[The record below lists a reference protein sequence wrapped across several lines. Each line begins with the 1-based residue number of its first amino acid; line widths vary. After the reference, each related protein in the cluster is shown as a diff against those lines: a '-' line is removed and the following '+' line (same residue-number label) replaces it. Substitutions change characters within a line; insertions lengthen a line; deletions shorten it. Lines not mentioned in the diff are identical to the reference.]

1 MAARWGRSSLTAWN
15 AVLLSLALAGPS
27 LAQSNPGPVKTVPE
41 SAVARYLTG
50 RIAQNAGAWDVATAN
65 LGAALRQDPDN
76 PALMR
81 RTFLLSLGEGRQEE
95 ALTLARR
102 MTQSEQGGS
111 FVAHALLV
119 ADALRAGR
127 LAEATE
133 RVGKLPADGMAPYIG
148 PLLQAW
154 IAVAQ
159 GDSDKAVKALD
170 PLSAHD
176 GFQAIRTQ
184 QLAMIEDLRGNRDAA
199 FRHFAEAANQ
209 GTPLRLTLL
218 IGNFQE
224 RAGAKDAAR
233 KLYTSFL
240 SANPGNMPVEEALA
254 RLDRPGPTPR
264 LVDNAAAGLAE
275 ALFSLAS
282 ALHHE
287 GALEMALLYGRV
299 SLLLNSNQPLARIL
313 VGDILSAR
321 DRDETALTEYRTI
334 GVTASPAMQWMAR
347 LRQVEVLREL
357 KHGEEATALLEKMA
371 AERPERTDAL
381 LRLGD
386 MHRIAKHNDAA
397 LAAYDKALARVK
409 SPGPGD
415 WALHYARAMA
425 LDAKGDWPGAEA
437 GLKQALAL
445 QPDQPSVLN
454 YLGYSYIDRGIRME
468 EGKALIEK
476 ALAARPHD
484 GFITDSLGW
493 AQFKLGKMEAAVD
506 LLEKAL
512 ELEPSDPSINDHLGD
527 AYWAVGRRDE
537 ARFQWTR
544 AAQQADNEGLR
555 KSAQAKLKNGLET
568 VKAEGAAP

>member
-95 ALTLARR
+95 ALALARR

-159 GDSDKAVKALD
+159 GDSDKAIKALD

-357 KHGEEATALLEKMA
+357 KRGEEATALLEKMA

>member
-199 FRHFAEAANQ
+199 FRHFAEAGNQ

-357 KHGEEATALLEKMA
+357 KRGEEATALLEKMA

-568 VKAEGAAP
+568 VKAEENP

>member
-95 ALTLARR
+95 ALALARR
-102 MTQSEQGGS
+102 MAQSEQGGS

-240 SANPGNMPVEEALA
+240 NANPGNMPVEEALA

-282 ALHHE
+282 ALHQE

-299 SLLLNSNQPLARIL
+299 SLLLNGNQPLARIL

-425 LDAKGDWPGAEA
+425 LDAKGDWAGAEA

-454 YLGYSYIDRGIRME
+454 YLGYSYVDRGIRME